1 MSKVSLAEE
10 LTEWFMI
17 AAGMAETEALD
28 RPDLQALREQLQAM
42 TEAVQALATEQ
53 ADLEGR
59 RRSITQ
65 QLRITRRSG
74 QDLTIRIKAAIRSV
88 LGHDNPL
95 LTLFNIRPIRSR
107 RMREGKSLT
116 LFPRPDLAAAAGL
129 PRKPSPD
136 APAPEN

>member
-17 AAGMAETEALD
+17 AAGMADTEALD
-28 RPDLQALREQLQAM
+28 KPDLQALRGQLQTM
-42 TEAVQALATEQ
+42 TEAVQALAAEQ

-59 RRSITQ
+59 RRWITQ

-95 LTLFNIRPIRSR
+95 LTLFNIRPI
-107 RMREGKSLT
+107 
-116 LFPRPDLAAAAGL
+116 
-129 PRKPSPD
+129 SPD
-136 APAPEN
+136 APGSGN